1 MFSKPAN
8 IASGGGASFAG
19 VRKTI
24 AFRLTLWYAAT
35 FAASALLLIGISYFT
50 LSRSLALRD
59 NHLIRGKLN
68 AYAIDWER
76 GGASALRDE
85 VAAERRT
92 HNHEDTFIR
101 LAGPLNETQIIEVP
115 HQLRRFDWRALERR
129 PVLPEQVWME
139 LPAGD
144 EGERVEIAVRHL
156 PDGSLLQ
163 VGKSTDE
170 RDDVL
175 EQVVRTFAIV
185 IVPVMVMGLA
195 GGVWLTRR
203 ALRPI
208 RDLTNAL
215 RPIVE
220 TGSLKDRAPIR
231 SEGNEL
237 DDLAALFNRALG
249 RITLLIDG
257 MRDSLDN
264 VAHDLRTPMTRL
276 RATAELAL
284 HSNGAPG
291 KEPNDVNHPSD
302 AASYREALSDCL
314 EESAQVLTMLN
325 TMMDVSEA
333 EAGAMKLDL
342 EPIRISEV
350 MDEAVDIYQYA
361 AEDKQIQLQV
371 REPTGL
377 TWVTDRNRL
386 RQALANLLDNAV
398 KYSSPGGR
406 VYLEAHQEGDELSIA
421 VSDTGMGISSE
432 DLPRIW
438 DRLYRGDK
446 SRSQRGLGLGLSMVR
461 AIVAAHRGRVT
472 ASSEVGRGS
481 TFRLYLPKASA
492 TSQSARVS

>member
-1 MFSKPAN
+1 MSSKPTN
-8 IASGGGASFAG
+8 LTRGVPRLDR

-24 AFRLTLWYAAT
+24 AFHLTLWYGAI
-35 FAASALLLIGISYFT
+35 FALCALLLIGIAYFT
-50 LSRSLALRD
+50 LSRSLAERD
-59 NHLIRGKLN
+59 QHLVLGKLN

-76 GGASALRDE
+76 GGAEALRGE
-85 VAAERRT
+85 VAAEHRT
-92 HNHEDTFIR
+92 HDHDNTFIR
-101 LAGPLNETQIIEVP
+101 LAGPSNETQIIDVP
-115 HQLRRFDWRALERR
+115 SELSRFDWRALEQR
-129 PVLPEQVWME
+129 PVPPDQRWLE
-139 LPAGD
+139 LPAGE
-144 EGERVEIAVRHL
+144 EGERVEIAVLHL
-156 PDGSLLQ
+156 SDGSVLQ

-170 RDDVL
+170 RNDVL
-175 EQVVRTFAIV
+175 EGVVRTFAIV
-185 IVPVMVMGLA
+185 ILPVMLLGLA

-231 SEGNEL
+231 AQGNEL
-237 DDLAALFNRALG
+237 DDLAALFNRALE

-257 MRDSLDN
+257 MRNSLDN

-284 HSNGAPG
+284 HGSASPVQEASNV
-291 KEPNDVNHPSD
+291 NDPF
-302 AASYREALSDCL
+302 AAACREALGDCL

-342 EPIRISEV
+342 EPTDISEV
-350 MDEAVDIYQYA
+350 IEEAVDIYQYA
-361 AEDKQIQLQV
+361 AEDKHIELKVQAPGV
-371 REPTGL
+371 L

-398 KYSSPGGR
+398 KYSGPGGH
-406 VYLEAHQEGDELSIA
+406 VVLAAQQEAGELVIT
-421 VSDTGMGISSE
+421 VTDTGMGIPPE

-461 AIVAAHRGRVT
+461 AIVSAHHGRVT

-481 TFRLYLPKASA
+481 TFCIYLPPATA
-492 TSQSARVS
+492 TSLD

>member
-1 MFSKPAN
+1 MSSKPT
-8 IASGGGASFAG
+8 SLTRGMPRLYR

-24 AFRLTLWYAAT
+24 AFHLTLWYGAM
-35 FAASALLLIGISYFT
+35 FALCALLLIGIAYFT
-50 LSRSLALRD
+50 LSRSLAERD
-59 NHLIRGKLN
+59 QHLVLGKLN

-76 GGASALRDE
+76 GGAEALRGE
-85 VAAERRT
+85 VAAEHRT
-92 HNHEDTFIR
+92 HDQDNTFIR
-101 LAGPLNETQIIEVP
+101 LAGPSNETQIIDVP
-115 HQLRRFDWRALERR
+115 SELSRFDWRALEQR
-129 PVLPEQVWME
+129 PVTPDQRWLE
-139 LPAGD
+139 LPAGE
-144 EGERVEIAVRHL
+144 EGERVEIAVLHL
-156 PDGSLLQ
+156 SDGSVLQ

-170 RDDVL
+170 RNDVL
-175 EQVVRTFAIV
+175 EGVVRTFAIV
-185 IVPVMVMGLA
+185 ILPVMLLGLA

-220 TGSLKDRAPIR
+220 TGSLKDRAAIR
-231 SEGNEL
+231 AEGNEL
-237 DDLAALFNRALG
+237 DDLAALFNRALE

-257 MRDSLDN
+257 MRNSLDN

-284 HSNGAPG
+284 HGSASPVQEASNV
-291 KEPNDVNHPSD
+291 NDPF
-302 AASYREALSDCL
+302 AAACREALGDCL

-342 EPIRISEV
+342 EPTDISEV
-350 MDEAVDIYQYA
+350 IEEAVDIYQYA
-361 AEDKQIQLQV
+361 AEDKHIELKVQV
-371 REPTGL
+371 PGEL
-377 TWVTDRNRL
+377 IWVTDRNRL

-398 KYSSPGGR
+398 KYSGPGGH
-406 VYLEAHQEGDELSIA
+406 VVLAAQQEAAELVITA
-421 VSDTGMGISSE
+421 TDTGMGISPE

-461 AIVAAHRGRVT
+461 AIVSAHHGRVT

-481 TFRLYLPKASA
+481 TFCIYLPAATA
-492 TSQSARVS
+492 TSSV